1 MTIRDVF
8 AVILVLSL
16 PLAFYINH
24 QRQKS
29 ELRAVKQQLWHD
41 QAKSDLA
48 AHLSLMCERFRSA
61 GWTLNVAGDTL
72 YEKNDDG
79 GKIVYG
85 LDYTKNTQSEVSPPN
100 VDAIVYWLGED
111 LRQFR
116 SEYRW
121 EIKSKSV
128 KTSGEGYGAFHFHA
142 TYSLLD
148 LN

>member
-1 MTIRDVF
+1 MTTRDVF

-61 GWTLNVAGDTL
+61 GSTLNIAGDTL

-79 GKIVYG
+79 GKIVYS
-85 LDYTKNTQSEVSPPN
+85 LDYTYTHSEVSPPN
-100 VDAIVYWLGED
+100 VDRIVYWLGED

-116 SEYRW
+116 GEYRW
-121 EIKSKSV
+121 EIKSKSR
-128 KTSGEGYGAFHFHA
+128 KTSGEGYGAFDFHA